1 MVAIPMPPALAP
13 AAIAVGMHGL
23 SDALTHRAAVPAY
36 LLAVPTW
43 PHTTALFTLASV
55 LHFAEDVGM
64 RNSLVL
70 HACIVG
76 TATFSVPFSVAIT
89 LLYMCTVHVPSH
101 FQRVT
106 PLAGSE
112 RVNLLVAASL
122 VASLVTCVLV
132 ARTGLTLVV
141 TDSVQRVVCVH
152 IAIHLARPLRR
163 GVRGP

>member
-1 MVAIPMPPALAP
+1 MVAIPVPPALAP

-55 LHFAEDVGM
+55 FHFAEDVGI
-64 RNSLVL
+64 RNSLLL
-70 HACIVG
+70 HTCIVG
-76 TATFSVPFSVAIT
+76 TAMASVPFAVAIT

-106 PLAGSE
+106 PLAGRA
-112 RVNLLVAASL
+112 RVTLLAAASL
-122 VASLVTCVLV
+122 VASLVTPVVV
-132 ARTGLTLVV
+132 ARAGSTLMV
-141 TDSVQRVVCVH
+141 TDLVQRVVCVH
-152 IAIHLARPLRR
+152 IAIHIARPLR
-163 GVRGP
+163 

>member
-1 MVAIPMPPALAP
+1 MVAIPVPPALAP

-43 PHTTALFTLASV
+43 PHTTTLLTLASV
-55 LHFAEDVGM
+55 FHFAEDVGI

-76 TATFSVPFSVAIT
+76 TATVSVSLAVAIT
-89 LLYMCTVHVPSH
+89 LLYMCTIHVPSH
-101 FQRVT
+101 FQRVK
-106 PLAGSE
+106 PLAGRE
-112 RVNLLVAASL
+112 WVTLLVAASL
-122 VASLVTCVLV
+122 VASLVTSVV
-132 ARTGLTLVV
+132 ARAGSTLMV
-141 TDSVQRVVCVH
+141 TDPVQRVVCVH

-163 GVRGP
+163 APTRA

>member
-1 MVAIPMPPALAP
+1 MVAIPVPPALAP

-55 LHFAEDVGM
+55 FHFAEDVGI
-64 RNSLVL
+64 RNSLAL

-76 TATFSVPFSVAIT
+76 TATVSVPFAVAIA

-101 FQRVT
+101 FQRVKV
-106 PLAGSE
+106 LAGRE
-112 RVNLLVAASL
+112 RVTLLVSASLFASL
-122 VASLVTCVLV
+122 VV
-132 ARTGLTLVV
+132 AGAGSTLTV
-141 TDSVQRVVCVH
+141 TDPVQRVVCVH

-163 GVRGP
+163 G